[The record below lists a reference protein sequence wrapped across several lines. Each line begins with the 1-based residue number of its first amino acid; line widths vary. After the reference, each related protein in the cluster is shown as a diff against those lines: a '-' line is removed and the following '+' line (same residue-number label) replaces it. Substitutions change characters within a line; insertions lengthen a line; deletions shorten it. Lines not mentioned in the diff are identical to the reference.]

1 MTMLLFE
8 TRENALEKF
17 PCAFSLNKLLLLDAS
32 TAREQV
38 EDENDDGEY
47 KQQMNPA
54 AQRVST
60 DNAEKPKNEED
71 DCDCPKHRF

>member
-8 TRENALEKF
+8 TRENALEKIPGRVLPETRF
-17 PCAFSLNKLLLLDAS
+17 LLDAS

-38 EDENDDGEY
+38 EDEDDDGEY

-54 AQRVST
+54 AERVST
-60 DNAEKPKNEED
+60 DNAKKPKNEED